1 MVFPALRTGNS
12 IFVADNA
19 MNGAVRAATNSRPFE
34 LAARAGYSISGVLHL
49 LIAYIIV
56 RLPFGS
62 AGNADQSGALATLAA
77 QPGGAVALW
86 LAAGGLVA
94 MALWRVAEAILGSHP
109 GEPGREHDGPYDVF
123 DRIKSGGLA
132 LIYAGIA
139 LAAVKFAD
147 GGGESSSQRNTGLT
161 AQLLQ
166 TGWGKALLLIAA
178 AVIIGI
184 GGYHVYKGISTKF
197 EEDLTVSGGG
207 PLITPLGI
215 AGYTAKGIVLGG
227 AGVLLIIATL
237 TTDPSKGAGLDAAVK
252 SAGEAPFG
260 RVLLIAA
267 AAGFAAYGAYC
278 FVLARFSRM

>member
-1 MVFPALRTGNS
+1 
-12 IFVADNA
+12 
-19 MNGAVRAATNSRPFE
+19 MNGAVRAATDSRAFE

-86 LAAGGLVA
+86 LVAGGLVA

-109 GEPGREHDGPYDVF
+109 SEPGREHDGAYDVF
-123 DRIKSGGLA
+123 ERIKSGGLA

-147 GGGESSSQRNTGLT
+147 GGGESSSERNAGLT
-161 AQLLQ
+161 ARLLQ
-166 TGWGKALLLIAA
+166 TGWGKAILLIAA

-184 GGYHVYKGISTKF
+184 GGYHVYKGLSTKF

-215 AGYTAKGIVLGG
+215 AGYTAKGVVLGG
-227 AGVLLIIATL
+227 AGVLLVIATL
-237 TTDPSKGAGLDAAVK
+237 TADPAKGAGLDAAVK
-252 SAGEAPFG
+252 SLGQPPFG
-260 RVLLIAA
+260 KALLIAA
-267 AAGFAAYGAYC
+267 SVGFAAYGAYC